1 MKRLICFALVCLLVL
16 GALGCAAK
24 GEPIKEYEISV
35 AFAGSVSA
43 PNIIYTMSLNRERS
57 DLSVGVGRELPIY
70 RLDQQKDVAWFYET
84 FGTTFDL
91 EHDHELWLSFQ
102 RIVSKYD
109 KAFFS
114 ANSLMLVY
122 VHSGVYSLNCGFKDI
137 SCDGKSFYIDLE
149 PTNSMDFGFGSM
161 SSWFIIVAVP
171 DELVDDCTEF
181 GARYVG
187 KSN

>member
-1 MKRLICFALVCLLVL
+1 MKRIFSFALVCMLLL
-16 GALGCAAK
+16 GTVGCAAK

-35 AFAGSVSA
+35 AYAGSCCTDL
-43 PNIIYTMSLNRERS
+43 IYTMSLNRERS
-57 DLSVGVGRELPIY
+57 DLSVGAERELPIY

-114 ANSLMLVY
+114 ANSLMLTY
-122 VHSGVYSLNCGFKDI
+122 IYTGSGSYRFGVREVLCENQHFSI
-137 SCDGKSFYIDLE
+137 SVEQTNNPEMGTCDMAG
-149 PTNSMDFGFGSM
+149 
-161 SSWFIIVAVP
+161 WFLIVAVP
-171 DELVDDCTEF
+171 DDLVDDCTTF

-187 KSN
+187 VKK